1 MKIKHHSLFIKL
13 NSDYI
18 DWNTIRNDPL
28 EKNYFIPTDKSKY
41 IQEAKR
47 DDSYELIIN
56 EILFFTKKLKIVDI
70 FFFLSGRAFLEYQ
83 LKQQKLKVTI
93 SDMDNSIDIIKS
105 FNIFDNVYKLSFKDV
120 ISKLENP
127 QELILLS
134 RIETEIND
142 EQLIELFKN
151 IAQNKIKYFFLYLA
165 SF

>member
-56 EILFFTKKLKIVDI
+56 YKFNLK
-70 FFFLSGRAFLEYQ
+70 
-83 LKQQKLKVTI
+83 
-93 SDMDNSIDIIKS
+93 
-105 FNIFDNVYKLSFKDV
+105 
-120 ISKLENP
+120 
-127 QELILLS
+127 
-134 RIETEIND
+134 
-142 EQLIELFKN
+142 
-151 IAQNKIKYFFLYLA
+151 
-165 SF
+165 